1 MPFGFGMPGDP
12 GKPGGFDMSSLGA
25 ALQQLGQMMQSAS
38 SGDQSGPVRWDMV
51 RDLARKVIAS
61 TSDPVPSEAQE
72 RAVAAALGM
81 VDIWLDEAMT
91 FPAIGVPAQS
101 WSRALWLERTMPVWE
116 RVITPVA
123 EQAAS
128 MAGPFGGVGDAINPG
143 QAGGDIANL
152 DPAALLDS
160 LPEQM
165 RAMLPDGLPPEMLG
179 ALAPMMGMV
188 QQLGAMAFSA
198 QLGQS
203 LGALAGEVL
212 DSSDIGIPLTES
224 AVCALL
230 PDSIDRFAEGLGV
243 SQDDARAY
251 IAARESAHQRLFAHV
266 PWLRP
271 RVIGAVEEYA
281 RGVRVNP
288 ERMNELMGNIDIS
301 NPEALQELLASG
313 VLAPQNTP
321 EQDAAVA
328 RLETLLALIE
338 GWVDDVVDQATADK
352 LPAAASLRETMR
364 RRRAAGGPA
373 EKTFATLI
381 GMELRPKLL
390 REASTL
396 FAAAR
401 ATHGI
406 EARDALWNHPDL
418 LPSTED
424 LAEPLDFVARM
435 GDPESFPS

>member
-1 MPFGFGMPGDP
+1 MSNMPFGFGMSDDP
-12 GKPGGFDMSSLGA
+12 SKPGGFDMSSLGA

-38 SGDQSGPVRWDMV
+38 AGDQSGPVNWEMV
-51 RDLARKVIAS
+51 RDLARKAIAAS
-61 TSDPVPSEAQE
+61 ADPAPTDAQV
-72 RAVAAALGM
+72 RAVIAALGM

-91 FPAIGVPAQS
+91 FPAVAVPGEA
-101 WSRALWLERTMPVWE
+101 WSRALWLERTFPVWQ
-116 RVITPVA
+116 RIVTPVA

-128 MAGPFGGVGDAINPG
+128 MAGPMGGGTDLT
-143 QAGGDIANL
+143 NL
-152 DPAALLDS
+152 DSASLMES

-165 RAMLPDGLPPEMLG
+165 RAMLPDGIPPEML
-179 ALAPMMGMV
+179 ASLAPVMGIV

-198 QLGQS
+198 QLGQA

-212 DSSDIGIPLTES
+212 DSSDIGIPLTEN
-224 AVCALL
+224 ALCALL
-230 PDSIDRFAEGLGV
+230 PGSIDQFADGLGV
-243 SQDDARAY
+243 SRDDARAY
-251 IAARESAHQRLFAHV
+251 LAARESAHQRLFAHV

-281 RGVRVNP
+281 RGVRVDP
-288 ERMNELMGNIDIS
+288 ERMNELMTDIDIS

-321 EQDAAVA
+321 EQEVA
-328 RLETLLALIE
+328 ITRLETLLALIE
-338 GWVDDVVDQATADK
+338 GWVDDVVDQATSDK
-352 LPAAASLRETMR
+352 LPAAVSLRETMR

-373 EKTFATLI
+373 EKTFATLV

-401 ATHGI
+401 ATYGVP
-406 EARDALWNHPDL
+406 ARDALWNHPDL
-418 LPSTED
+418 LPSSED

-435 GDPESFPS
+435 ADPESFPDA

>member
-1 MPFGFGMPGDP
+1 
-12 GKPGGFDMSSLGA
+12 
-25 ALQQLGQMMQSAS
+25 
-38 SGDQSGPVRWDMV
+38 
-51 RDLARKVIAS
+51 
-61 TSDPVPSEAQE
+61 
-72 RAVAAALGM
+72 
-81 VDIWLDEAMT
+81 
-91 FPAIGVPAQS
+91 
-101 WSRALWLERTMPVWE
+101 
-116 RVITPVA
+116 
-123 EQAAS
+123 
-128 MAGPFGGVGDAINPG
+128 
-143 QAGGDIANL
+143 
-152 DPAALLDS
+152 
-160 LPEQM
+160 
-165 RAMLPDGLPPEMLG
+165 
-179 ALAPMMGMV
+179 MGIV
-188 QQLGAMAFSA
+188 QKLGAMAFSA
-198 QLGQS
+198 QLGQA

-224 AVCALL
+224 ALCALL
-230 PDSIDRFAEGLGV
+230 PDSIDQFADGLGV
-243 SQDDARAY
+243 SRDDARAY
-251 IAARESAHQRLFAHV
+251 LAARESAHQRLFAHV

-288 ERMNELMGNIDIS
+288 ERMNELMTDIDIS

-321 EQDAAVA
+321 EQEVAIA

-338 GWVDDVVDQATADK
+338 GWVDDVVDQATSDK
-352 LPAAASLRETMR
+352 LPAAVSLRETMR

-373 EKTFATLI
+373 EKTFATLV

-401 ATHGI
+401 ATYGVP
-406 EARDALWNHPDL
+406 ARDALWNHPDL

-435 GDPESFPS
+435 ADPESFPDA

>member
-1 MPFGFGMPGDP
+1 MPFGFGMSNDP
-12 GKPGGFDMSSLGA
+12 DKPGGFDMSSLGA

-38 SGDQSGPVRWDMV
+38 SGEQSGPVRWEMV
-51 RDLARKVIAS
+51 RDIARKAIAS

-72 RAVAAALGM
+72 RAIASALGM
-81 VDIWLDEAMT
+81 VDIWLNETMT
-91 FPAIGVPAQS
+91 FPAIALPGQA
-101 WSRALWLERTMPVWE
+101 WSRAMWLERTMAMWE
-116 RVITPVA
+116 RVVTPVA

-128 MAGPFGGVGDAINPG
+128 MTGSLGGHDL
-143 QAGGDIANL
+143 ANM
-152 DPAALLDS
+152 DPAALMDS

-165 RAMLPDGLPPEMLG
+165 RAMLPDGVPPEMLG

-188 QQLGAMAFSA
+188 QQLGTMAFSA
-198 QLGQS
+198 QLGQA
-203 LGALAGEVL
+203 LGGLAGEVL
-212 DSSDIGIPLTES
+212 DSSDIGIPLTEN

-230 PDSIDRFAEGLGV
+230 PDSIERFAQGLGV
-243 SQDDARAY
+243 SSDDVLAY

-266 PWLRP
+266 PWLRH

-288 ERMNELMGNIDIS
+288 ERLNELMTDIDVS

-313 VLAPQNTP
+313 VLAPQNSP

-338 GWVDDVVDQATADK
+338 GWVDDVVDQATAAR

-373 EKTFATLI
+373 EKTFSTLV

-401 ATHGI
+401 ATYGI

-435 GDPESFPS
+435 ADPESFPSS

>member
-1 MPFGFGMPGDP
+1 MPFGFGMSNDP
-12 GKPGGFDMSSLGA
+12 SKPGGFDMSSFGA

-38 SGDQSGPVRWDMV
+38 SGEQTGPVRWEMV
-51 RDLARKVIAS
+51 RDIARKVIAS
-61 TSDPVPSEAQE
+61 STDPAPTDAQTK
-72 RAVAAALGM
+72 AIAAALGM

-91 FPAIGVPAQS
+91 FPAIAVPAQA

-116 RVITPVA
+116 RVVTPVA

-128 MAGPFGGVGDAINPG
+128 MAGSLGGGADL
-143 QAGGDIANL
+143 ANL
-152 DPAALLDS
+152 DPAALMDS

-165 RAMLPDGLPPEMLG
+165 RGMLPDGLPPEMLS

-243 SQDDARAY
+243 SPDDARAY

-288 ERMNELMGNIDIS
+288 ERMSELMTDIDIS
-301 NPEALQELLASG
+301 NPEALQQLLASG

-338 GWVDDVVDQATADK
+338 GWVDDVVDQATSSK

-373 EKTFATLI
+373 EKTFSTLI

-401 ATHGI
+401 ATYGI

-435 GDPESFPS
+435 ADPESFPSS